1 MASLTPPASTRKSR
15 IEAALLAELSPSH
28 LSVIDD
34 SERHRGHGGW
44 REGGETHYAVEV
56 VSAIFEGK
64 SRLARQRLVMGA
76 LKAEF
81 DSGLHALSVSARA
94 PGE

>member
-1 MASLTPPASTRKSR
+1 MASTTPPVSTRKTR
-15 IEAALLAELSPSH
+15 IEAALLAELSPSYMN
-28 LSVIDD
+28 VIDD

-44 REGGETHYAVEV
+44 REGGETHFSVDV
-56 VSAIFEGK
+56 VSATFEGK
-64 SRLARQRLVMGA
+64 SRLARQRLVMDA

-81 DSGLHALSVSARA
+81 ETGLHALSVTARA